1 MSEELKEGV
10 NEVAEAPVTPPVA
23 EAQQAPVVSED
34 VNTQESQEKD
44 YAHLYENAKRAL
56 KETREKE
63 KAEREARIA
72 LEQQIQ
78 FQAPVQP
85 AVSEQDDEAVQ
96 RFYAN
101 EAKTDLLIKANSDPF
116 VRDNIAELSQE
127 IANNPLQGAEV
138 AIQRLKA
145 SYMDTIL
152 KASDIDKPR
161 RMASQAPTAT
171 PEETKET
178 RPLDPNLPDLEAR
191 LAEKLG

>member
-10 NEVAEAPVTPPVA
+10 NEVAEAPTTSPVV

-34 VNTQESQEKD
+34 VNTQEKD

-78 FQAPVQP
+78 FRAPVEP
-85 AVSEQDDEAVQ
+85 VQDDEAVQ

-101 EAKTDLLIKANSDPF
+101 EAKTDLLIQANSDPF

-152 KASDIDKPR
+152 KASDIEKPK
-161 RMASQAPTAT
+161 RMASQVPTAT
-171 PEETKET
+171 PEERNENRT
-178 RPLDPNLPDLEAR
+178 LDPNLPDLEAR

>member
-1 MSEELKEGV
+1 MNEAENGV
-10 NEVAEAPVTPPVA
+10 NQVAEAPVTPPVA
-23 EAQQAPVVSED
+23 EAPQSPVVSED
-34 VNTQESQEKD
+34 VTTQEKD

-78 FQAPVQP
+78 YQAPVQP
-85 AVSEQDDEAVQ
+85 VQDDEAVQ

-127 IANNPLQGAEV
+127 IANNPLQGADV
-138 AIQRLKA
+138 AVQRLKA
-145 SYMDTIL
+145 SFMDTIL
-152 KASDIDKPR
+152 KASDIERPQ
-161 RMASQAPTAT
+161 RMASQVPIAT
-171 PEETKET
+171 PEERTEN
-178 RPLDPNLPDLEAR
+178 RPLDPNLPDLESR

>member
-1 MSEELKEGV
+1 MAEEVNGV
-10 NEVAEAPVTPPVA
+10 TPVAEAPATPPVV
-23 EAQQAPVVSED
+23 EAPQAPVVSED
-34 VNTQESQEKD
+34 VTTQEKD
-44 YAHLYENAKRAL
+44 YANLYENAKKAL

-72 LEQQIQ
+72 LEQQVQ
-78 FQAPVQP
+78 SQAQVQP
-85 AVSEQDDEAVQ
+85 VQDDEAVE

-127 IANNPLQGAEV
+127 IAANPLQGAEV

-152 KASDIDKPR
+152 KTSEIT
-161 RMASQAPTAT
+161 APKKAPTSSNQTAT
-171 PEETKET
+171 PEEQPAN
-178 RPLDPNLPDLEAR
+178 RPLDPNLPDLEGR
-191 LAEKLG
+191 LNEMLGS